1 MGNNLSNVTTIVGVD
16 SYVSE
21 LGDVAYEKSLGTAR
35 FMKTVRGRHSD
46 GLVVVKIFAKP
57 KVGLSLREYVKR
69 LKREYEAVAS
79 VMNVFTYQK
88 ILETDRAAYLVRQY
102 FYSSLY
108 DRISTR
114 PFLTLVEKK
123 WIAYQILRGV
133 ADCHKQKVYHGDI
146 KTENV
151 LVTSWNW
158 VYLVDF
164 AFYKPTFLPEDDP
177 ADFSFFFDTSSRRS
191 CYIAPERFY
200 KAGTD
205 IDQCMKA
212 LGFGDINNAICELT
226 PAMDIFSV
234 GCVIAELFLEG
245 TPIFSLSQ
253 LFKYKNGEYN
263 PAHALD
269 KIEDADIKDMILHMI
284 QLDQDKRLS
293 AESYLAQW
301 RGKAFPEYF
310 YEFLHDYMGLL
321 TDKDGTLPSMIQTVQ
336 DNFVTAMSS
345 SFTRLTQ
352 PHRKLINADE
362 KLERLYY
369 DFDRL
374 AALLLDSDTTEL
386 QSNARVPGERRRTI
400 SDIPS
405 TTNTSIVLP
414 PTLNIPNYTSR
425 HQINHHE
432 PSIGEQGFLIILSY
446 VSSHIRNVSYSSS
459 KLKGL
464 DLLLALAEHLT
475 DDVKLD
481 RLIPYVMA
489 LLTDESALVR
499 SNAIKVL
506 TQVLCMV
513 ESISPINARIFP
525 EYILPSVR
533 EFTTDPNVLVRITYA
548 SCIALL
554 AETALRFLEMTQL
567 LIADNTFPLSDMDMD
582 ELDFDTAYDSSL
594 QDLQQVIQEQ
604 VTILLIDSDSVVKRT
619 LLTNI
624 TCLCVFF
631 GRQKAN
637 DVLLSHMI
645 TYLND
650 KDWMLRSAFF
660 ESVKGV
666 GTFVGA
672 QSLEEYILPLMI
684 QALTDAEEFVVEKV
698 LNSLTSLAD
707 LGLFQKMKLWELV
720 GIISPLV
727 CHPNIWIRYGAIG
740 FIASATKHLPQTDR
754 WCIIY
759 PLLKPFLRSDIAE
772 ISEECLLENV
782 KTPIPRQVYE
792 QAIAWAAKASPRSV
806 FWKALRDKKGQLQ
819 HPAAAT
825 PSSPSSPPAN
835 KSGARNS
842 LIRQGSLFNNFI
854 PIDELARPQEDEDNL
869 QRLRQIGMT
878 IEDEA
883 KLVQMREYIFKV
895 SRTKSSRPESM
906 DLSAKNGEVY
916 LKNLGVTPLT
926 VFLPDLSHQQQDQ
939 THQQDQVVPTQE
951 SGASTSANAGAGDSP
966 SAAPSAST
974 LIHDSTKAVTD
985 KQTANGEH
993 RITTAYKLMKKQ
1005 VMNTR
1010 VGYAH
1015 LQNILYK
1022 TALEAFPPHLP
1033 EFVGDP
1039 NISKRLRRLPPGASP
1054 FRTINSWK
1062 PEGIL
1067 VAHYKEHTAAV
1078 NELVISWDN
1087 LIFASCS
1094 DDGSVKVWDCSRL
1107 ERNVTNRS
1115 RVSYN
1120 KQGGSIK
1127 CLTFIQ
1133 HTYSIAAAS
1142 DNGSIHIFRVD
1153 VRSAGSSLKF
1163 GKCVTLREYQ
1173 LQDEYA
1179 IVMQHF
1185 TSNAMDTMTG
1195 SKSILLVA
1203 TNKSNIYLI
1212 DLLTMEP
1219 LATMRNKMSYGIITS
1234 MVSDRLHSWLLVG
1247 TNRGILTLYDLR
1259 FQIPLQ
1265 SWLHPSKSRINAL
1278 RLNLH
1283 PRAEARQVMIASGR
1297 NEWSIWDIID
1307 LKCLQVFVVKSTDER
1322 ASQANANVYKAL
1334 DVPSDSDIMVNSF
1347 TDNEA
1352 NFVENSI
1359 QALATLAGCSFVFTG
1374 GADRKLRFWD
1384 LHRIDNSAVVLG
1396 LDIDEPK
1403 PRYSASVVDNIK
1415 LHVESPPQRVAH
1427 GSASSRSG
1435 NQHATNPVHYPVAQQ
1450 QFLMRNPTDAITDI
1464 ILTELP
1470 YPMVICADRDG
1481 TIKVVS

>member
-35 FMKTVRGRHSD
+35 FMKTVRGRHND
-46 GLVVVKIFAKP
+46 GMVVVKIFAKP
-57 KVGLSLREYVKR
+57 KLGLSLKEYAKR
-69 LKREYEAVAS
+69 MKREYEAVSS
-79 VMNVFTYQK
+79 VPNVFSYQK
-88 ILETDRAAYLVRQY
+88 LLETDRAAYMVRQY

-133 ADCHKQKVYHGDI
+133 ADCHKHKVYHGDI

-177 ADFSFFFDTSSRRS
+177 ANFSFFFDTSSRRT

-212 LGFGDINNAICELT
+212 LGQGDINNVICELT
-226 PAMDIFSV
+226 PAMDVFSV

-253 LFKYKNGEYN
+253 LFKYKNGEYS
-263 PAHALD
+263 PAQALD
-269 KIEDADIKDMILHMI
+269 KIEDPDIKDLILHMI

-293 AESYLAQW
+293 AEVYLTQW

-310 YEFLHDYMGLL
+310 YEFLHDYIGLL
-321 TDKDGTLPSMIQTVQ
+321 TDKSGTLPSMIQTVK
-336 DNFVTAMSS
+336 DSFITAMSS

-352 PHRKLINADE
+352 PVQKLVNADE
-362 KLERLYY
+362 KIERLYY
-369 DFDRL
+369 DFDQL
-374 AALLLDSDTTEL
+374 ARLLLDTNDT
-386 QSNARVPGERRRTI
+386 QMQKSGERRRTI

-425 HQINHHE
+425 EKINHHE
-432 PSIGEQGFLIILSY
+432 TNAGEQGFLILLSFI
-446 VSSHIRNVSYSSS
+446 SSQIRNVTYSSS
-459 KLKGL
+459 KLKAL
-464 DLLLALAEHLT
+464 DIILALAEHLP

-499 SNAIKVL
+499 AGAIKVL

-513 ESISPINARIFP
+513 ESISPINAQIFP

-533 EFTTDPNVLVRITYA
+533 EFATDTNALVRITYA
-548 SCIALL
+548 SCIAML
-554 AETALRFLEMTQL
+554 AETALRFLEMAQL
-567 LIADNTFPLSDMDMD
+567 LTTDSTFPMAEMDL
-582 ELDFDTAYDSSL
+582 EEVDFDTTYDASL

-604 VTILLIDSDSVVKRT
+604 VTTLLIDSDSSVKRT

-672 QSLEEYILPLMI
+672 RSLEEYILPLMV
-684 QALTDAEEFVVEKV
+684 QALTDSEEFVVEKV

-720 GIISPLV
+720 GIISPLI
-727 CHPNIWIRYGAIG
+727 CHPSVWLRYGAVG
-740 FIASATKHLPQTDR
+740 FIASATKHLSQTDR

-772 ISEECLLENV
+772 ISEQQILENA
-782 KTPIPRQVYE
+782 KSPIPRQVYN
-792 QAIAWAAKASPRSV
+792 QAITWASKASPHSAY
-806 FWKALRDKKGQLQ
+806 WKALRDKKGHLN
-819 HPAAAT
+819 PT
-825 PSSPSSPPAN
+825 PPAS
-835 KSGARNS
+835 KTNS
-842 LIRQGSLFNNFI
+842 RGGLIRQGSLFNNFVPVDDMI
-854 PIDELARPQEDEDNL
+854 KTKEDEDNL
-869 QRLRQIGMT
+869 QRLRQIGMAP
-878 IEDEA
+878 EDEV
-883 KLVQMREYIFKV
+883 KLGYLREYIFKV
-895 SRTKSSRPESM
+895 SRTKSSRPESI
-906 DLSAKNGEVY
+906 DLSSTNGEVY
-916 LKNLGVTPLT
+916 LKDLGVTPLT
-926 VFLPDLSHQQQDQ
+926 VFLPDMSQQPEQPSQQPSEQVSSSH
-939 THQQDQVVPTQE
+939 PR
-951 SGASTSANAGAGDSP
+951 SSSTSTP
-966 SAAPSAST
+966 APETSLTTST
-974 LIHDSTKAVTD
+974 AH
-985 KQTANGEH
+985 EH
-993 RITTAYKLMKKQ
+993 RITTVYKLLKNQ
-1005 VMNTR
+1005 PADNR
-1010 VGYAH
+1010 VGYTH

-1022 TALEAFPPHLP
+1022 TALDAFPTTSP
-1033 EFVGDP
+1033 EFTGEP
-1039 NISKRLRRLPPGASP
+1039 NISKRLRRLPAGASP

-1078 NELVISWDN
+1078 NQLDISWDN
-1087 LIFASCS
+1087 LLFASCS

-1120 KQGGSIK
+1120 KQGGCIK

-1133 HTYSIAAAS
+1133 HTYSIASAS
-1142 DNGSIHIFRVD
+1142 DNGSIHVFRVD

-1163 GKCVTLREYQ
+1163 SKCVTLREYQ
-1173 LQDEYA
+1173 LKNEFAVA
-1179 IVMQHF
+1179 IQHF
-1185 TSNAMDTMTG
+1185 TSNAMNTVTG

-1203 TNKSNIYLI
+1203 TNMGNIYLL
-1212 DLLTMEP
+1212 DLMTMTP
-1219 LATMRNKMSYGIITS
+1219 LATLHNKKSYGIITA
-1234 MVSDRLHSWLLVG
+1234 MATDRMHAWLLVG
-1247 TNRGILTLYDLR
+1247 TSRGILTLYDLR
-1259 FQIPLQ
+1259 FQVPVQ
-1265 SWLHPSKSRINAL
+1265 TWLHPSKSRISAIC
-1278 RLNLH
+1278 LNLH
-1283 PRAEARQVMIASGR
+1283 PRAESKQVMIASGR
-1297 NEWSIWDIID
+1297 NEWSIWDIVD
-1307 LKCLQVFVVKSTDER
+1307 LHCLQVFGAKSVDDKSLG
-1322 ASQANANVYKAL
+1322 AHAQNYKAL
-1334 DVPSDSDIMVNSF
+1334 PVPSDAEIMTQSF
-1347 TDNEA
+1347 TDQEA

-1359 QALATLAGCSFVFTG
+1359 QALATLSGCPFVFTG

-1384 LHRIDNSAVVLG
+1384 LQRIDNSAVILG
-1396 LDIDEPK
+1396 LDLDEPK
-1403 PRYSASVVDNIK
+1403 PRYSASTVDQIK
-1415 LHVESPPQRVAH
+1415 FHVECPPQRPTQPA
-1427 GSASSRSG
+1427 GSRS
-1435 NQHATNPVHYPVAQQ
+1435 NAQPIHPKHPVAQQ

-1470 YPMVICADRDG
+1470 YPMVICSDRDG
-1481 TIKVVS
+1481 AIKVIS